1 MSERHGSNLL
11 EGLLLGGMIGA
22 ALGVLFAPAAG
33 EKSRSALKEMLGEI
47 GLDGMVD
54 KFSEAFEAGKEEMAK
69 AVKEGDI

>member
-33 EKSRSALKEMLGEI
+33 ARSRAALQQMLSEV
-47 GLDGMVD
+47 GLDGVVER
-54 KFSEAFEAGKEEMAK
+54 FSEAFEAGKEEIAK
-69 AVKEGDI
+69 SLKEGE